1 MRWCDVVGK
10 FSWSLAIRQGKG
22 YWKFLYLP
30 SSIEGLKGTL
40 ACTSMPGN
48 TFGTAL
54 RVTTFGESHGK
65 AVGVVVDGFPADFV
79 LDLAAIQHE
88 MDRRRPGQ
96 SKLVTQR
103 KEGDRI
109 EIFSGVFEG
118 KTTGTSL
125 MAMVLNT
132 DTRSKDYDELAMV
145 FRPGHADFTY
155 FAKYGHR
162 DHRGGGRASVRES
175 VGRVFAGALAK
186 QLLAKFGI
194 TVRGGVT
201 QVGKVHSQKR
211 VWDEVEHNEIRS
223 VDPDSVAAM
232 RDEIEKARKDRDSV
246 GGVIEVI
253 AEGVPPGLGEPV
265 FGKLDAEIAAALMS
279 IPAVKGV
286 EFGAGFASA
295 AMRGSEMNDELFP
308 EGFVTN
314 NHGGTLGGISSGA
327 PIVARLVVKPTSS
340 IPQDKNTI
348 DVNFQPRT
356 VATRGR
362 HDPCVAIR
370 GVPIAE
376 AMLALV
382 LADYLLQD
390 LATRGAREYF
400 SPRDY
405 IKYDFATGMPS
416 RRIRK

>member
-1 MRWCDVVGK
+1 
-10 FSWSLAIRQGKG
+10 
-22 YWKFLYLP
+22 
-30 SSIEGLKGTL
+30 
-40 ACTSMPGN
+40 MPGN
-48 TFGTAL
+48 TFGTVL
-54 RVTTFGESHGK
+54 RVTTFGESHGR
-65 AVGVVVDGFPADFV
+65 AVGVVVDGFPADFP

-103 KEGDRI
+103 KEGDTI
-109 EIFSGVFEG
+109 ELFSGVFEG
-118 KTTGTSL
+118 KTTGTPL
-125 MAMVLNT
+125 MAMVSNT
-132 DTRSKDYDELAMV
+132 DMRSRDYDELAQL

-155 FAKYGHR
+155 FAKHGHR

-186 QLLAKFGI
+186 QLLARFGI
-194 TVRGGVT
+194 TIKGGVT
-201 QVGKVHSQKR
+201 QVGTVCAQAR
-211 VWDEVEHNEIRS
+211 LWDTVEDNELRS
-223 VDPDSVAAM
+223 VDPASVAAM
-232 RDEIEKARKDRDSV
+232 RAEVEQARKERDSV
-246 GGVIEVI
+246 GGVIEVV

-265 FGKLDAEIAAALMS
+265 FGKLDAELAAALMS

-286 EFGAGFASA
+286 EFGAGFAAA
-295 AMRGSEMNDELFP
+295 AMRGSQMNDELSP
-308 EGFVTN
+308 TGFVSN
-314 NHGGTLGGISSGA
+314 NHGGMLGGISSGA

-376 AMLALV
+376 AMVALV
-382 LADYLLQD
+382 LADSLLQD
-390 LATRGAREYF
+390 TATRGAREYF
-400 SPRDY
+400 SPREYLDY
-405 IKYDFATGMPS
+405 DSATGV
-416 RRIRK
+416 RRRRLRS

>member
-1 MRWCDVVGK
+1 
-10 FSWSLAIRQGKG
+10 
-22 YWKFLYLP
+22 
-30 SSIEGLKGTL
+30 
-40 ACTSMPGN
+40 MPGN
-48 TFGTAL
+48 TFGTIL

-65 AVGVVVDGFPADFV
+65 AVGVVMDGFPADFA
-79 LDLAAIQHE
+79 LDLEAIQHE

-103 KEGDRI
+103 KEGDKI

-125 MAMVLNT
+125 MAMVFNS
-132 DTRSKDYDELAMV
+132 DTRSKDYDELAQL

-175 VGRVFAGALAK
+175 VGRVFAGAVAK
-186 QLLAKFGI
+186 QLLEKFGI
-194 TVRGGVT
+194 TVKGGVT
-201 QVGKVHSQKR
+201 QVGKVHAQKR
-211 VWDEVEHNEIRS
+211 VWEEVENNEIRS

-232 RDEIEKARKDRDSV
+232 RDEVEQARKDRDSV

-295 AMRGSEMNDELFP
+295 AMRGSEMNDELSP
-308 EGFVTN
+308 EGFASN

-327 PIVARLVVKPTSS
+327 PIVTRLVVKPTSS

-348 DVNFQPRT
+348 NVNFQPQT

-405 IKYDFATGMPS
+405 IDYDSATGTTG
-416 RRIRK
+416 RRIRNRT